1 MHTSVFPPGAV
12 KRWRKQMRRK
22 PYITLNAPQLMEGK
36 VGISCSCCL
45 KGSPAKMG
53 MIPLLT
59 WLDSFCFWDEHIFN
73 VKLKLYFYPHRDPY
87 VIALRS
93 VTVATVP
100 PEESSI
106 RSEAICAGFLVHEL
120 GYSTCKVPTTVWHL
134 KLKNN
139 KTLSCW
145 IWTFL
150 AALLGV
156 LLQPGDLW
164 SAALCGG
171 KLSGLVQIYGRDA
184 MSCISFLERDV
195 LTTVFW
201 CATLWF

>member
-1 MHTSVFPPGAV
+1 
-12 KRWRKQMRRK
+12 
-22 PYITLNAPQLMEGK
+22 MEAK

-45 KGSPAKMG
+45 KGNLAKMG

-171 KLSGLVQIYGRDA
+171 KLSGLVQIYGRDGNVLHFFSGERCAYHSVLMRNIVVLGFILFSFKA
-184 MSCISFLERDV
+184 MI
-195 LTTVFW
+195 TTATIKGLVHPKIQVF
-201 CATLWF
+201 